1 MSNKTFSIDT
11 KISALKYLEEGRYS
25 VREICRMFNVNV
37 RNLYEWQAKYQF
49 GGINALLCPAKNK
62 IYPEELKRN
71 AIEDYLTGNYSK
83 HELMVKYGISGQ
95 TVFNRWLKKYN
106 SHSELKDSNQRMTQT
121 MTKGRKTTLEERIE
135 IVKTCLKNEKDYK
148 KHNGFG

>member
-1 MSNKTFSIDT
+1 M
-11 KISALKYLEEGRYS
+11 EEGRYS

-37 RNLYEWQAKYQF
+37 RNLYEWRAKYQF
-49 GGINALLCPAKNK
+49 GGTNALLRPAKNK

-71 AIEDYLTGNYSK
+71 AIEDYLTENYSK

-148 KHNGFG
+148 KT

>member
-1 MSNKTFSIDT
+1 
-11 KISALKYLEEGRYS
+11 
-25 VREICRMFNVNV
+25 MFNVNV